1 MGNRCLIVPKG
12 NESIGIYLHWNGGVD
27 SVTAFLKY
35 CELKNYRSFNGDGYG
50 IARLCQVIGN
60 YFGGT
65 LSIGIETI
73 THELTEDFADNYDNG
88 IYIVD
93 GWEICQ
99 RISPS
104 GHEGYDL
111 TEMLIDIDKSQPVE
125 EQLGEDYIKA
135 EEVDA
140 MELKV
145 GDVVLVTSCSEKIER
160 HTVQGFAD
168 ENNLPAWN
176 RPLLGSPYIN
186 MYDDVDGKINPN
198 NFLKGKVR
206 RVKEEA
212 EQNNS

>member
-12 NESIGIYLHWNGGVD
+12 NESIGVYLHWNGGVD

-35 CELKNYRSFNGDGYG
+35 CELKGYRSFNGDGYG

-60 YFGGT
+60 YFGGS
-65 LSIGIETI
+65 LSLGIEPI
-73 THELTEDFADNYDNG
+73 THELTEEFANNYDNG

-93 GWEICQ
+93 GWKICE

-111 TEMLIDIDKSQPVE
+111 TEMLIGIDKSQPVD
-125 EQLGEDYIKA
+125 EQLGEDFFKA

-140 MELKV
+140 MELNV
-145 GDVVLVTSCSEKIER
+145 GDTVLVISYDGKAER

-168 ENNLPAWN
+168 ENNLPDLN
-176 RPLLGSPYIN
+176 RPFLGSPYID
-186 MYDDVDGKINPN
+186 MYDDVNGKINPN
-198 NFLKGKVR
+198 NFLKGTVL
-206 RVKEEA
+206 RVAK
-212 EQNNS
+212 QDNS

>member
-12 NESIGIYLHWNGGVD
+12 KENIGVYLHWNGGVD

-35 CELKNYRSFNGDGYG
+35 CDMKDYRSFNGDGYG

-65 LSIGIETI
+65 LSIGIETFN
-73 THELTEDFADNYDNG
+73 HELTEDFADIYDNG

-111 TEMLIDIDKSQPVE
+111 MEMLIDIDKSQPE
-125 EQLGEDYIKA
+125 DEQLGEDYIKA
-135 EEVDA
+135 EEVEA

-145 GDVVLVTSCSEKIER
+145 GDIVLVIGYDGKVNR
-160 HTVQGFAD
+160 YTVQGFAD
-168 ENNLPAWN
+168 EDNLPDFN
-176 RPLLGSPYIN
+176 RPLLGSPYID
-186 MYDDVDGKINPN
+186 MYDKVNGTINPN

-206 RVKEEA
+206 RVKKEA
-212 EQNNS
+212 EQDNS

>member
-12 NESIGIYLHWNGGVD
+12 NESIGVYLHWNGGVD

-35 CELKNYRSFNGDGYG
+35 CELKGYRNFNGDGYG

-186 MYDDVDGKINPN
+186 MYDDVDGEINPN

-206 RVKEEA
+206 RVKEKA

>member
-12 NESIGIYLHWNGGVD
+12 NESIGVYLHWNGGVD

-35 CELKNYRSFNGDGYG
+35 CELKGYRSFNGDGYG

-60 YFGGT
+60 YFGGS
-65 LSIGIETI
+65 LSLGIEPI
-73 THELTEDFADNYDNG
+73 THELTEEFADNYDNG

-93 GWEICQ
+93 GWEICE

-111 TEMLIDIDKSQPVE
+111 TEMLIGIDKAQPLD
-125 EQLGEDYIKA
+125 EQLGEDFFKA

-140 MELKV
+140 MELNV
-145 GDVVLVTSCSEKIER
+145 GDTVLVISYTGKAER

-168 ENNLPAWN
+168 ENNLPDLN
-176 RPLLGSPYIN
+176 RPFLGSPYID
-186 MYDDVDGKINPN
+186 MYDDINGKINPN
-198 NFLKGKVR
+198 NFLKGTVL
-206 RVKEEA
+206 RVAK
-212 EQNNS
+212 QDNS